1 MKIYT
6 YYQNINHSNQNE
18 LLELWKASWLRHGY
32 EPVVLNLED
41 AKKNPYFYILDK
53 GIRKFGIQL
62 GNHRIND
69 YGMSCWLRWLAYSMQ
84 VEEKIYV
91 SDYDAI
97 NINFPLQE
105 PGDKLHL
112 MDNDCP
118 FFASGSPRQ
127 FRNLCKAFIEIT
139 NEKLE
144 TLKTQT
150 NYRHDQEFFQ
160 YNLTEKYNPNCE
172 ELKNKYE
179 ILMTRNRLHIGGNY
193 DPIAKKCQ
201 AGPHIGHLN
210 PETHKVYHISHSNCR
225 IIKKQYPDL
234 FSKYSNQKLRVEI
247 IKDLLCI

>member
-6 YYQNINHSNQNE
+6 YYQDINHPNQKE
-18 LLELWKASWLRHGY
+18 LLELWKVSWSRYGY
-32 EPVVLNLED
+32 EPVVLNLEE
-41 AKKNPYFYILDK
+41 AKKSPYFNTLDK
-53 GIRKFGIQL
+53 GIRKFGIKL
-62 GNHRIND
+62 CNHQIND
-69 YGMSCWLRWLAYSMQ
+69 YGMSCWLRWLAYSTQ
-84 VEEKIYV
+84 VEEKFYV

-97 NINFPLQE
+97 NVNFSLQE
-105 PGDKLHL
+105 PVNKLHL

-127 FRNLCKAFIEIT
+127 FQNLCKAFIEIT

-144 TLKTQT
+144 ILKTQT

-160 YNLTEKYNPNCE
+160 YNLMAKYNPNCE

-179 ILMTRNRLHIGGNY
+179 ILMTRNRFYIGGNY

-210 PETHKVYHISHSNCR
+210 PEEHKVYHISHANCL
-225 IIKKQYPDL
+225 IMKKQYPDFL
-234 FSKYSNQKLRVEI
+234 SKYSNQKLRVKM
-247 IKDLLCI
+247 IKDLLSI